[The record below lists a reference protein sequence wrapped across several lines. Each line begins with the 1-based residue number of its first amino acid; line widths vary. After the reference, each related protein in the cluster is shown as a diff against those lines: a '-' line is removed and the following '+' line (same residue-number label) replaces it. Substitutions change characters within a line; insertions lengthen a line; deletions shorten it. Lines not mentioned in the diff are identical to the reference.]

1 MDSLWAY
8 ASRALTDT
16 ETCYAQIEKELLAIV
31 FACERFELY
40 IYSRDLIQVESDQK
54 PLEAIFCKPLH
65 SAPK

>member
-1 MDSLWAY
+1 MHPMPL
-8 ASRALTDT
+8 
-16 ETCYAQIEKELLAIV
+16 QIQKHVTPKSKELLAIV